1 MNIVLEVV
9 CAIYVSDST
18 NMVGMR
24 DLGIEDKAHPITFL
38 PFFLGPMHAKGPWD
52 PAGATFKYIL
62 DHNVSFVT

>member
-1 MNIVLEVV
+1 
-9 CAIYVSDST
+9 
-18 NMVGMR
+18 MVGMR

-62 DHNVSFVT
+62 DHNVSFVL

>member
-24 DLGIEDKAHPITFL
+24 DLGIEDEAHSTTFL

-52 PAGATFKYIL
+52 PDGATFKYIL
-62 DHNVSFVT
+62 DHNVSL